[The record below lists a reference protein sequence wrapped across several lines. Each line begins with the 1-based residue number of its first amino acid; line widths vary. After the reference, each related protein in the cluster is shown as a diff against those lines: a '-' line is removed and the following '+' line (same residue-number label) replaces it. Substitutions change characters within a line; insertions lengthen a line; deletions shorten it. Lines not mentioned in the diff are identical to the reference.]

1 MSFWLVKCQNN
12 LPKSIRAP
20 AIPAAVVDFVNSQ
33 TVKHE
38 KGTRHEPRNVQNW
51 KRGKF
56 SSDTLL
62 KIGTIRNIKRKN
74 LTKGAFTYDVRCFL
88 DISNLPTYLP

>member
-51 KRGKF
+51 KRGN
-56 SSDTLL
+56 SHQTPS
-62 KIGTIRNIKRKN
+62 KN
-74 LTKGAFTYDVRCFL
+74 KDYQKQ
-88 DISNLPTYLP
+88 IS